1 VRLSTGEP
9 WEGLRVRWRKI
20 GDRRWNRFL
29 LDSPGVPL
37 IELERH
43 VPELVEKIAAGEV
56 DASSGACS

>member
-1 VRLSTGEP
+1 
-9 WEGLRVRWRKI
+9 VRWRKI
-20 GDRRWNRFL
+20 GERRWNRFL

-37 IELERH
+37 IELERQ